1 MIVRRNI
8 AVCIVLSIVT
18 CGIYGLYW
26 LVCLANDTNIAC
38 GDRNGTSGG
47 MVLLFSII
55 TCGIYLFYFMYKQGV
70 KLEAAKGNP
79 GGSASGSGILYLVLT
94 FFGLSIVSYALMQ
107 DELNKL
113 SDNRMNQN
121 QTMYRQV

>member
-1 MIVRRNI
+1 MIVKRNI
-8 AVCIVLSIVT
+8 AVCIILSIVT

-26 LVCLANDTNIAC
+26 LVCLANDTNIVS
-38 GDRNGTSGG
+38 GERNGTSGG

-79 GGSASGSGILYLVLT
+79 GESASGSGILYLVLA
-94 FFGLSIVSYALMQ
+94 FFGLAIVSYALMQ

-113 SDNRMNQN
+113 SDRRTNLSM
-121 QTMYRQV
+121 